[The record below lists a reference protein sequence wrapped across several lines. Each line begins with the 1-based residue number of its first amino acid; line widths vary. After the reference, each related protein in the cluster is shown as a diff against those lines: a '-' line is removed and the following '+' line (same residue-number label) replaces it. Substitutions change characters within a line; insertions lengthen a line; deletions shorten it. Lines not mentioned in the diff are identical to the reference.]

1 MAYRLAPFNPT
12 TPYDNQVITELNYAN
27 ENFTILGQAFV
38 NNDPSSQPILR
49 ASYVGPSAPSN
60 PVAGMTWLNTSVNPP
75 VIMVYDGN
83 NWQAFYSYDPEQPVL
98 SATHVGPSAPSNPVS
113 GTTWLNTSVNPP
125 VIMVYDGN
133 NWQSVVNSDNAVN
146 SDNVVNSDTVDGFH
160 ASQTPAPNTL
170 LPLNAN
176 ARIYDY
182 VPRGTIR
189 FDPRDFM
196 MSYDTE
202 HFIGSVNITTPSWS
216 PSGAWK
222 LIFVVKSGFYSDGS
236 GSNTFIHRIKTTSY
250 VIEGA
255 RWYWNSGTYNGLSV
269 SDCFLIPELSNGT
282 TQQFNFYVVQ
292 GESYP
297 YTVFM
302 YMSVDWYLFP
312 A

>member
-27 ENFTILGQAFV
+27 ENFTILGQAFY

-49 ASYVGPSAPSN
+49 ASY
-60 PVAGMTWLNTSVNPP
+60 
-75 VIMVYDGN
+75 
-83 NWQAFYSYDPEQPVL
+83 
-98 SATHVGPSAPSNPVS
+98 VGPSAPSNPVS

-125 VIMVYDGN
+125 VIMVYGN
-133 NWQSVVNSDNAVN
+133 NWQSNA
-146 SDNVVNSDTVDGFH
+146 VNSDTVDGFH
-160 ASQTPAPNTL
+160 ASQTPAPDTL

-182 VPRGTIR
+182 VPRGSII
-189 FDPRDFM
+189 FDPPDFT
-196 MSYDTE
+196 MSNSTE

-222 LIFVVKSGFYSDGS
+222 LIFVVRSKFLSSSSGI
-236 GSNTFIHRIKTTSY
+236 NNFIHRIKTTSY

-255 RWYWNSGTYNGLSV
+255 YWYWNASNGGHGLGV
-269 SDCFLIPELSNGT
+269 SDCFLIPDLPNGT
-282 TQQFNFYVVQ
+282 TQQFEFYVQ
-292 GESYP
+292 QEGGNAYAI
-297 YTVFM
+297 FF
-302 YMSVDWYLFP
+302 YMSVEWYLFP